1 MLDCKYREV
10 GKLKKRGKSLGEVV
24 KGYLFFTSDSQNILI
39 CEVVQ
44 AAQSSM
50 NLAKCFSFPGRLVA
64 AVFVYL
70 LPRMLWHVFSRCW
83 IAGYDSVF
91 WRNRK

>member
-10 GKLKKRGKSLGEVV
+10 GKLKEGGKSLGEVV

-39 CEVVQ
+39 CEVMQ

-50 NLAKCFSFPGRLVA
+50 ILAMSSRFPSRLVA

-70 LPRMLWHVFSRCW
+70 LQGCCAVS
-83 IAGYDSVF
+83 
-91 WRNRK
+91 